1 MVNKLVIFSFAWIS
15 VFPFLIIY
23 AQTLPNI
30 NSLIFICIYSNLKF
44 VLETFLLELFI
55 LKQIHLKILFYLF
68 ILDCAGFSVVAAHG
82 LLIVAASLVA
92 EHRL

>member
-1 MVNKLVIFSFAWIS
+1 MVTGHHILQLADFIS
-15 VFPFLIIY
+15 ANSIY
-23 AQTLPNI
+23 YIYILLAC
-30 NSLIFICIYSNLKF
+30 IFICIYSNLKF

-55 LKQIHLKILFYLF
+55 LKQIHLKIFFYLF

-82 LLIVAASLVA
+82 LLIVAASLVV